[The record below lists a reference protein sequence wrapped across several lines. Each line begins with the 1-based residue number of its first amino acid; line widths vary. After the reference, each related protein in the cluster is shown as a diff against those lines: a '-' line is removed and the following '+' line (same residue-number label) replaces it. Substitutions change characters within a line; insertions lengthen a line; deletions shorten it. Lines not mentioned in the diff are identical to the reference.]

1 MNHRYRTRIQGE
13 GLQEKI
19 RGIEFDIYEAC
30 MLPVFF
36 VIMTIFLWLFCL
48 DLKWIQFNAITASV
62 FTVISIIISIRSYR
76 KVKNLRKSLNNY
88 RKGLEGE

>member
-30 MLPVFF
+30 MFPVFF
-36 VIMTIFLWLFCL
+36 RNNDNILMAFLP
-48 DLKWIQFNAITASV
+48 
-62 FTVISIIISIRSYR
+62 RS
-76 KVKNLRKSLNNY
+76 
-88 RKGLEGE
+88 